1 MEEQLTLYVRYTAK
15 DGCRE
20 AFVREIVEAGIVT
33 LIRQEPGCLAY
44 DYYFSAQD
52 ENELLLIERWESA
65 AHQRVQTDVEELT
78 EAAELLQLRHAGVGL
93 PLADGLAGDLQGVR
107 QVPLGEAPLRPET
120 ADILS

>member
-20 AFVREIVEAGIVT
+20 AFVREIVEAGILT

-52 ENELLLIERWESA
+52 ENVVLLIEQWESA
-65 AHQRVQTDVEELT
+65 AHQRVHMEQPHMTRLRSRTSTSPTPSWAASGWRTDHAV
-78 EAAELLQLRHAGVGL
+78 RH
-93 PLADGLAGDLQGVR
+93 PR
-107 QVPLGEAPLRPET
+107 PLRRRV
-120 ADILS
+120 LRR

>member
-20 AFVREIVEAGIVT
+20 AFVREIVEAGILT

-65 AHQRVQTDVEELT
+65 AHQRVHMEQPHMDAVRAAKAQYIDSTELGKFRL
-78 EAAELLQLRHAGVGL
+78 E
-93 PLADGLAGDLQGVR
+93 D
-107 QVPLGEAPLRPET
+107 
-120 ADILS
+120 

>member
-20 AFVREIVEAGIVT
+20 AFVREIVEAGILT

-52 ENELLLIERWESA
+52 ENELLLIERGQSA
-65 AHQRVQTDVEELT
+65 GHQRIHMQQHFREDDGSGGNDI
-78 EAAELLQLRHAGVGL
+78 AARSILGPLLPPAMIRLREIKNKYI
-93 PLADGLAGDLQGVR
+93 ADTKLGRVR
-107 QVPLGEAPLRPET
+107 LE
-120 ADILS
+120 D

>member
-20 AFVREIVEAGIVT
+20 AFVREIVEAGILT

-52 ENELLLIERWESA
+52 ENVVLLIERWESA
-65 AHQRVQTDVEELT
+65 EHQRIHMQQPHMTRLRELKAQHIDDTSMGKVQLV
-78 EAAELLQLRHAGVGL
+78 
-93 PLADGLAGDLQGVR
+93 
-107 QVPLGEAPLRPET
+107 
-120 ADILS
+120 